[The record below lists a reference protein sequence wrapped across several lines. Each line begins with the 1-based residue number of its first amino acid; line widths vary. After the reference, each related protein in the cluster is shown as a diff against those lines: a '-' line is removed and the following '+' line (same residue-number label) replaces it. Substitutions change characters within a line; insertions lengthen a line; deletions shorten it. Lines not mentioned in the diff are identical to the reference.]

1 MRATPRLVP
10 VGLERACQRLSA
22 GLKLPICG
30 SVLEMMRV
38 GLSFASRSR
47 VLIFVWAVLM
57 GTSALQVEELGLWQ
71 L

>member
-1 MRATPRLVP
+1 MHVR
-10 VGLERACQRLSA
+10 GLSA
-22 GLKLPICG
+22 GLKLLTCG

-47 VLIFVWAVLM
+47 VLIFVWAMLT